1 MTTLVVGLDA
11 LAALRDAGGA
21 RDPDPVVAA
30 ALAELAGAGG
40 VRVTCGRERGGI
52 RERDVRVL
60 REVVRTA
67 LLLRMPP
74 LDEYL
79 KLALAVRPDVVTLIP
94 GEREGLG
101 AERGLDVED
110 RRPELLPF
118 IEPLAGSGI
127 LVGILVDPLP
137 NQVKAAQRAGAGA
150 VLLHTGRFCWAAN
163 DASRTV
169 EFEALTNAVKTA
181 HRLGLVVHAGG
192 GLAYHSAA
200 TVAEL
205 AEVTAVD
212 LGHSLIARAALVG
225 MGEAVR
231 ELRLLVQSGVGR

>member
-1 MTTLVVGLDA
+1 MTTLVVGVDH
-11 LAALRDAGGA
+11 LAVLRDAVGA

-30 ALAELAGAGG
+30 SLAELAGAGG

-52 RERDVRVL
+52 RDRDVRLL

-74 LDEYL
+74 MDDYL

-94 GEREGLG
+94 NEREGLG

-110 RRPELLPF
+110 RRPELLPL
-118 IEPLAGSGI
+118 IEPLAGSGV
-127 LVGILVDPLP
+127 LVSVLVDPLP
-137 NQVKAAQRAGAGA
+137 AQVKAAQRAGAGA
-150 VLLHTGRFCWAAN
+150 VLLHTGRFCWATD
-163 DASRTV
+163 DASRAA

-192 GLAYHSAA
+192 GLTYQNVAA
-200 TVAEL
+200 VAEL

-212 LGHSLIARAALVG
+212 VGHSVIARAALVG

-231 ELRLLVQSGVGR
+231 ELRQLVQSGAAR

>member
-1 MTTLVVGLDA
+1 MTTLVVGVDH
-11 LAALRDAGGA
+11 LAALRDAAGA

-30 ALAELAGAGG
+30 SLAELAGAGG

-52 RERDVRVL
+52 RDRDVRLL

-74 LDEYL
+74 MDDYL

-94 GEREGLG
+94 NEREGLG

-110 RRPELLPF
+110 RRPELLPL
-118 IEPLAGSGI
+118 IEPLAGSGV
-127 LVGILVDPLP
+127 LVSILVDPLP
-137 NQVKAAQRAGAGA
+137 AQVKAAQRAGAGA
-150 VLLHTGRFCWAAN
+150 VLLHTGRFCWATD
-163 DASRTV
+163 DASRAA

-192 GLAYHSAA
+192 GLTYQNVAA
-200 TVAEL
+200 VAEL

-212 LGHSLIARAALVG
+212 VGHSVIARAALVG

-231 ELRLLVQSGVGR
+231 ELRQLVQSGAAR

>member
-1 MTTLVVGLDA
+1 MTTLVVGMDQ
-11 LAALRDAGGA
+11 LAVLRDAGGA

-40 VRVTCGRERGGI
+40 VRVTCGKERGGI
-52 RERDVRVL
+52 RERDVRLL

-67 LLLRMPP
+67 LLVRMPP
-74 LDEYL
+74 MDEYL
-79 KLALAVRPDVVTLIP
+79 KTALAIRPDVVTLIP
-94 GEREGLG
+94 NEREGLG

-110 RRPELLPF
+110 RRAELLPF
-118 IEPLAGSGI
+118 IEPLSGSGI
-127 LVGILVDPLP
+127 LVSVLVDPLP

-150 VLLHTGRFCWAAN
+150 VLLHTGRFCWATD
-163 DASRTV
+163 DASRLA

-192 GLAYHSAA
+192 GLTYQNVAA
-200 TVAEL
+200 VAEL
-205 AEVTAVD
+205 VEVTAVD

-225 MGEAVR
+225 VGEAVR
-231 ELRLLVQSGVGR
+231 ELRLIVQPGVAR

>member
-1 MTTLVVGLDA
+1 MTMLVVGVDS

-30 ALAELAGAGG
+30 TLAELAGAGG
-40 VRVTCGRERGGI
+40 VRVTCGKERGGI
-52 RERDVRVL
+52 RERDVRLL

-67 LLLRMPP
+67 LLVRMPP

-94 GEREGLG
+94 NEREGLG
-101 AERGLDVED
+101 TERGVDVED
-110 RRPELLPF
+110 RRAELLPF
-118 IEPLAGSGI
+118 IEPLAGCGI
-127 LVGILVDPLP
+127 LVSVLVDPVP

-150 VLLHTGRFCWAAN
+150 VLLHTGRFCWATDDRGRVA
-163 DASRTV
+163 

-192 GLAYHSAA
+192 GLTYQNVAA
-200 TVAEL
+200 VAEL
-205 AEVTAVD
+205 AEVSAVD
-212 LGHSLIARAALVG
+212 LGHSLIARGALVG
-225 MGEAVR
+225 VAEAVR
-231 ELRLLVQSGVGR
+231 ELRLLLQSGAAR

>member
-1 MTTLVVGLDA
+1 MTTLVVGLDQ
-11 LAALRDAGGA
+11 LAVLRDAGGA

-30 ALAELAGAGG
+30 SLAELAGAGG

-52 RERDVRVL
+52 RERDVRLL

-74 LDEYL
+74 MDEYL

-94 GEREGLG
+94 NEREGLG

-110 RRPELLPF
+110 RRPELLPL
-118 IEPLAGSGI
+118 IEPLAGSGV
-127 LVGILVDPLP
+127 LVSLLVDPLP

-163 DASRTV
+163 DASRV
-169 EFEALTNAVKTA
+169 AEFEALTNAVKTA
-181 HRLGLVVHAGG
+181 HRLGLVVHVGG
-192 GLAYHSAA
+192 GLTYQNAA
-200 TVAEL
+200 AVAEL

-212 LGHSLIARAALVG
+212 LGHSLVARAALVG

-231 ELRLLVQSGVGR
+231 ELRWLVQPSVAR